1 MRDKKMGAKFTA
13 WFNQLPGLI
22 ITFGGVKPLIN
33 LPNPPAHVIQTWQNL
48 ISQREEVL
56 KELSIE
62 HQNMP
67 ENSPPSSY
75 PWIMEFII
83 KAQSIANSYPN
94 GKEYLLPVANSLRDL
109 IRYKI
114 LNTQQWV
121 QSEWKGLLT
130 KTEAL
135 IQNLY

>member
-1 MRDKKMGAKFTA
+1 MGAKFTA
-13 WFNQLPGLI
+13 WFNQLSDLI
-22 ITFGGVKPLIN
+22 IKFVGVKQLIN
-33 LPNPPAHVIQTWQNL
+33 LPNPPAHVIQTWQDL
-48 ISQREEVL
+48 ISRREEVL

-75 PWIMEFII
+75 PWIMQFID
-83 KAQSIANSYPN
+83 KANFIATSYPD

-130 KTEAL
+130 KTETL
-135 IQNLY
+135 IQTLY